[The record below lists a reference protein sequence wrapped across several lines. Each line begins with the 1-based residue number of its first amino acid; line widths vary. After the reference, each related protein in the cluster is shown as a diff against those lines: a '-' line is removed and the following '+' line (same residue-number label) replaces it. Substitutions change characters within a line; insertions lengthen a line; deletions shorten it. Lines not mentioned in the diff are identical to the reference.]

1 MKRRLVMDMIVKD
14 EIEQDMFFLN
24 LEIEAIEAKI
34 EELSK
39 SYEDNKSLLSVLNI
53 AATRKTLSYLDYKI
67 KLERMVLNG

>member
-1 MKRRLVMDMIVKD
+1 MIVKD

>member
-1 MKRRLVMDMIVKD
+1 MDMIVKD